1 MHYEFLKKH
10 PRSEQKTSRWGIS
23 SAGRAPALQ
32 AGGQGFEP
40 LILHHESQEVARKM
54 YLENWI
60 KYQIVYKQ
68 VNNENEIEINHKSVF
83 SKFCGFWNSWKM
95 ESKDTISK
103 INRENQKIFT
113 TSKTVVKKSHT

>member
-1 MHYEFLKKH
+1 MREAGKRQAYGELAQLGEHLPCTQGVKGSNPLF
-10 PRSEQKTSRWGIS
+10 STTSLAEDS
-23 SAGRAPALQ
+23 S
-32 AGGQGFEP
+32 
-40 LILHHESQEVARKM
+40 M

-83 SKFCGFWNSWKM
+83 SKFCGFWERSEYNFNVKP
-95 ESKDTISK
+95 
-103 INRENQKIFT
+103 RNQKIFT

>member
-1 MHYEFLKKH
+1 
-10 PRSEQKTSRWGIS
+10 
-23 SAGRAPALQ
+23 
-32 AGGQGFEP
+32 
-40 LILHHESQEVARKM
+40 M

-83 SKFCGFWNSWKM
+83 FKILWVLKFMKM

>member
-1 MHYEFLKKH
+1 MSL
-10 PRSEQKTSRWGIS
+10 WGIS
-23 SAGRAPALQ
+23 SAGRAPALH

-40 LILHHESQEVARKM
+40 LILHHEPQEVARKM

-83 SKFCGFWNSWKM
+83 SKFCGFWNSWEM

>member
-1 MHYEFLKKH
+1 MIVLYGELAQLGEHLPCTQGVKGSNPLF
-10 PRSEQKTSRWGIS
+10 STTSLAEDS
-23 SAGRAPALQ
+23 S
-32 AGGQGFEP
+32 
-40 LILHHESQEVARKM
+40 M

-83 SKFCGFWNSWKM
+83 SKFCGFWNSWEM

>member
-1 MHYEFLKKH
+1 
-10 PRSEQKTSRWGIS
+10 
-23 SAGRAPALQ
+23 
-32 AGGQGFEP
+32 
-40 LILHHESQEVARKM
+40 M

-83 SKFCGFWNSWKM
+83 SKFCGFWERSQN
-95 ESKDTISK
+95 TISL

-113 TSKTVVKKSHT
+113 TSKTVVKNPTHNAGVGIWKEFVLKRMRQWRLRRILRDSQGARGSAEDAYLGM

>member
-1 MHYEFLKKH
+1 MSLYGELAQLGEHLPCTQGVKGSNPLF
-10 PRSEQKTSRWGIS
+10 STTSLAEDS
-23 SAGRAPALQ
+23 S
-32 AGGQGFEP
+32 
-40 LILHHESQEVARKM
+40 M

-83 SKFCGFWNSWKM
+83 SKFCGFWEKSQN
-95 ESKDTISK
+95 TISL

-113 TSKTVVKKSHT
+113 TSKTVVKNPTHKR